1 MADGTTI
8 QIEVRDNA
16 AAAAQ
21 SLERLA
27 ASLEKVKAVVSGGI
41 RLKGLANQLANLS
54 NSVSSGVSD
63 DALGRLERLANV
75 LERLQGMGAIKI
87 KIPKSTERVAETLT
101 GQNAQAEQQP
111 VQTGL
116 EHASDAVQT
125 TNRLSSLMESLRNIA
140 QATGR
145 GFSAFGSALGALG
158 GVAGRA
164 VTELRP
170 LVQAFAQLGRATLRV
185 AGAGIRSMASGIART
200 ASAFGKLRD
209 RISFTNSGL
218 GKLISSIKRVVM
230 YRVIRSAIKAVTDG
244 LKTGTSNLYQY
255 SKAMGTS
262 FAKSMDTGASA
273 SLKFKNSIAAMLS
286 PAIQAAIPL
295 LVALA
300 NAAITAAN
308 AIQQVFA
315 VLTGASVWYKAT
327 DAVTD
332 YENAAKGAGGATK
345 NLLADWDELNV
356 IQSKGGGGGG
366 GAMKTPFSQMFSEEN
381 LPDNEWTRMAKDIKA
396 AIESGDWYSVGA
408 AISARVNGL
417 IDQMKPDE
425 WAKKLSDWLKN
436 GLSAAVGL
444 LQETDFQALGAKL
457 GAFLM
462 GIFGGDSAVNWEL
475 IGQLL
480 RLRITSAV
488 NTLAVLF
495 STPGLFEGIGSSFA
509 TLVNSFMEIDV
520 IDLAQK
526 IAQGINGAIVGAR
539 LFIKQVNFDQIATKI
554 GGLLITAFGGGK
566 GGIDWA
572 TVGATLKEGLTDIIG
587 SLQNLFEPDGE
598 NAGLFTSI
606 GGSFAATVN
615 SFFNMN
621 EDQKATITKTLNAA
635 IKDAIGGV
643 ERFFADT
650 NWDKIGEDIA
660 YWLEN
665 IDWEGIADRLWSMV
679 GKIFA
684 AASTIGDYIVMGIIN
699 SIGEAWNKTDLSGL
713 VGKIDTFGDVDA
725 FRQWFSTGNT
735 SGLVMDENGKWI
747 SQTRNTE
754 KYIEEL
760 TESARAAGQG
770 IEQVNT
776 AIMAGVTDF
785 TETVSKETETAAKTV
800 CEGLE
805 EIGKAYD
812 DYDVVTSA
820 DMQAPIH
827 ITPVADIDS
836 DALGEMNYDE
846 VVSNP
851 ISTYF
856 QSHKEEEIPVG
867 FEFQPIETAKA
878 DLMVQDLYEQLRQA
892 INAYDPESADVSAG
906 RYFNETLSPII
917 DGIIDAS
924 GLMGEAAVSI
934 SDALYESWNSSL
946 YDEDWEGSTEGLLSI
961 LSDAIAESVPDTLPA
976 VDVSPLTTSFQNAA
990 DSVKKSATE
999 IISAARAVNSISIGG
1014 GLGIGAWSL
1023 RPIAHFASG
1032 GYPTAGSLF
1041 IANEAGPEFVGTM
1054 GGKTAVA
1061 NNDQIVSG
1069 VASGVAAGQAEQ
1081 NALLRQQNQLLTQ
1094 MLNKEFT
1101 AKAVPGADWGRFIH
1115 QSNSAYERQTGR

>member
-27 ASLEKVKAVVSGGI
+27 TSLEKVKAVVSGGL

-63 DALGRLERLANV
+63 DALGRLERLADV
-75 LERLQGMGAIKI
+75 LERLQGIGAIKI
-87 KIPKSTERVAETLT
+87 KVPKNTERVAETLT
-101 GQNAQAEQQP
+101 GQSTAPEQP

-116 EHASDAVQT
+116 EQTSDAVQT
-125 TNRLSSLMESLRNIA
+125 TSRLSSLMEGLRNVA

-145 GFSAFGSALGALG
+145 GFGAFGNALGALG
-158 GVAGRA
+158 GIAGRA

-170 LVQAFAQLGRATLRV
+170 LVQSFAQLGRATLKA
-185 AGAGIRSMASGIART
+185 AGAGIRGIASGIART

-209 RISFTNSGL
+209 RIAFSNTGL
-218 GKLISSIKRVVM
+218 GKLISSIKRVAM

-255 SKAMGTS
+255 SKAMGTT

-332 YENAAKGAGGATK
+332 YEKAAKGAGGATK

-366 GAMKTPFSQMFSEEN
+366 SELKTPFSQMFSEEN

-408 AISARVNGL
+408 AIAARVNGL
-417 IDQMKPDE
+417 IDQMKPEE
-425 WAKKLSDWLKN
+425 WAKKLSEWLKN

-444 LQETDFQALGAKL
+444 IQETDFQALGAKL

-462 GIFGGDSAVNWEL
+462 GIFGGDVAINWEL

-480 RLRITSAV
+480 RLRITSVV
-488 NTLAVLF
+488 NMLAGLF

-539 LFIKQVNFDQIATKI
+539 LFIKQVNFDAIATKI
-554 GGLLITAFGGGK
+554 GDLLITAFGGGK

-572 TVGATLKEGLTDIIG
+572 TIGATLKEGLTDIIG
-587 SLQNLFEPDGE
+587 SLQNLFEADGE

-665 IDWEGIADRLWSMV
+665 IDWEGIAERLWSMV

-684 AASTIGDYIVMGIIN
+684 AAATIGDYIVMGIIN
-699 SIGEAWNKTDLSGL
+699 SIGEAWNKTSLSGL
-713 VGKIDTFGDVDA
+713 VGKIDVFGDVDA
-725 FRQWFSTGNT
+725 FKQWFNTGST

-760 TESARAAGQG
+760 TDSAQAAGKG
-770 IEQVNT
+770 VAEVNA
-776 AIMAGVTDF
+776 AIQAGVTGF
-785 TETVSKETETAAKTV
+785 TDTVSNETESAAKTV
-800 CEGLE
+800 DKGLE
-805 EIGKAYD
+805 EVASAF
-812 DYDVVTSA
+812 DVDVITSA
-820 DMQAPIH
+820 DMQAPIQ
-827 ITPVADIDS
+827 ISPIAEVDTEALDGLY
-836 DALGEMNYDE
+836 DAIY
-846 VVSNP
+846 
-851 ISTYF
+851 
-856 QSHKEEEIPVG
+856 
-867 FEFQPIETAKA
+867 
-878 DLMVQDLYEQLRQA
+878 QA
-892 INAYDPESADVSAG
+892 INDYDPELTGLDPDAYWITVLGPLVNETTAAAGVVGQVATDISNAFYQKWVESLSYDDWGGSVTGLITVLKEAIDGVPITLNSVDTTPLTKSMSDAAKSVSMSAAQIIGAVNAINSATFGGSAG
-906 RYFNETLSPII
+906 NFLVRYTFPRF
-917 DGIIDAS
+917 A
-924 GLMGEAAVSI
+924 
-934 SDALYESWNSSL
+934 
-946 YDEDWEGSTEGLLSI
+946 EGG
-961 LSDAIAESVPDTLPA
+961 
-976 VDVSPLTTSFQNAA
+976 F
-990 DSVKKSATE
+990 
-999 IISAARAVNSISIGG
+999 
-1014 GLGIGAWSL
+1014 
-1023 RPIAHFASG
+1023 
-1032 GYPTAGSLF
+1032 PTAGSLF
-1041 IANEAGPEFVGTM
+1041 IANEAGPEFIGTM

-1101 AKAVPGADWGRFIH
+1101 AKAVPGADWGRFFH

>member
-16 AAAAQ
+16 ASAAQ

-27 ASLEKVKAVVSGGI
+27 TSLEKVKAVVSGGL

-63 DALGRLERLANV
+63 DALGRLERLADV
-75 LERLQGMGAIKI
+75 LERLRGIGAIKI
-87 KIPKSTERVAETLT
+87 KVPKSTERVADALT
-101 GQNAQAEQQP
+101 GQNAAPEQP

-116 EHASDAVQT
+116 ERTSDAVQT
-125 TNRLSSLMESLRNIA
+125 TSRLSSLMEGLRNVA

-145 GFSAFGSALGALG
+145 GFGAFGSALGSLG
-158 GVAGRA
+158 GIAGRA

-170 LVQAFAQLGRATLRV
+170 LVQAFAQLGRTTLKA
-185 AGAGIRSMASGIART
+185 AGAGIRGIASGIART

-209 RISFTNSGL
+209 RIAFSNTGL
-218 GKLISSIKRVVM
+218 GKLISSIKRVAM

-327 DAVTD
+327 DAVTN
-332 YENAAKGAGGATK
+332 YEKAAKGAGGATK

-366 GAMKTPFSQMFSEEN
+366 SQLQTPFSQMFSKEN

-408 AISARVNGL
+408 AIAARVNGL
-417 IDQMKPDE
+417 IDQMKPEE
-425 WAKKLSDWLKN
+425 WAKKLSEWLKN
-436 GLSAAVGL
+436 GLSVAVGL

-462 GIFGGDSAVNWEL
+462 GIFGGDSAVNWGL
-475 IGQLL
+475 IGQFL
-480 RLRITSAV
+480 RLRVTAV
-488 NTLAVLF
+488 VSTLAGLF
-495 STPGLFEGIGSSFA
+495 STPRLFEGIGSSFA
-509 TLVNSFMEIDV
+509 ALVNSFMEIDV

-539 LFIKQVNFDQIATKI
+539 LFIKQVNFDTIATKI
-554 GGLLITAFGGGK
+554 GDLLITAFGGGK

-572 TVGATLKEGLTDIIG
+572 AIGTTLKEGLTDIIG

-606 GGSFAATVN
+606 AGSFAATVN
-615 SFFNMN
+615 SFFDMN

-650 NWDKIGEDIA
+650 DWDKIGEDIA

-684 AASTIGDYIVMGIIN
+684 AAATIGDYIVMGIIN

-725 FRQWFSTGNT
+725 FRQWFNTGST

-747 SQTRNTE
+747 SQTRSTE

-760 TESARAAGQG
+760 TESARAAGKG

-776 AIMAGVTDF
+776 AIQAGVADF

-800 CEGLE
+800 GEGLE

-836 DALGEMNYDE
+836 DALGEMYGTIFDAVFNSGLAQKTADYDADDYWEE
-846 VVSNP
+846 VLGPLIKDTAGAAGLIEDAADTIANNFYLQWRNATVGEDWTASVAEMMAALDAAIKEATPPNLQPVNTEPLTKPMADAAKSVSASATQ
-851 ISTYF
+851 I
-856 QSHKEEEIPVG
+856 IG
-867 FEFQPIETAKA
+867 
-878 DLMVQDLYEQLRQA
+878 A
-892 INAYDPESADVSAG
+892 INAINSATFGGSAG
-906 RYFNETLSPII
+906 NFLVRYTFPRF
-917 DGIIDAS
+917 A
-924 GLMGEAAVSI
+924 
-934 SDALYESWNSSL
+934 
-946 YDEDWEGSTEGLLSI
+946 EGG
-961 LSDAIAESVPDTLPA
+961 
-976 VDVSPLTTSFQNAA
+976 F
-990 DSVKKSATE
+990 
-999 IISAARAVNSISIGG
+999 
-1014 GLGIGAWSL
+1014 
-1023 RPIAHFASG
+1023 
-1032 GYPTAGSLF
+1032 PTAGSLF

-1061 NNDQIVSG
+1061 NSDQIVSG

-1081 NALLRQQNQLLTQ
+1081 NSLLRQQNQLLTQ